1 MNQTAI
7 GATMSS
13 PQTGCK
19 KGKQRFLT
27 SSFEIAPFVP
37 STGRGKFDCAYR
49 PSNGNLY
56 ITVKLSA
63 TFGGSFTEWFSSRE
77 QTRLKDDLSTGVPA
91 CWNGPCTLRCTRHGW
106 TDIVVNPVFAVT
118 FGSAGSHFKLVISRE
133 DERSRNNPH
142 GRECRGFVS
151 MNQVQGINEQDR
163 VELRDFQTRDFNHTV
178 GGLLTAGNDREFLE
192 KALAACGATT
202 EARGADRATVGI
214 FRFGD
219 ASADASSIAAH
230 LREFA
235 RRVNLQ
241 LPGSHP
247 VPVVIKG
254 FIRVPE
260 APDLAGQRADAVRT
274 ILTTAAI
281 KNPLTVDPV
290 SYSGSPCVEISI
302 DRAYENSFSTGVNQ
316 FPYNVAAHEFG
327 HMIGLPDEYEDAT
340 TGAKLTVKNNYLA
353 LVHRAGLLPPRF
365 PSHTSSM
372 MSDGMTLMT
381 WHYVTAWEALAAL
394 TNKFLDP
401 GEWTI
406 HV

>member
-1 MNQTAI
+1 
-7 GATMSS
+7 
-13 PQTGCK
+13 
-19 KGKQRFLT
+19 
-27 SSFEIAPFVP
+27 
-37 STGRGKFDCAYR
+37 
-49 PSNGNLY
+49 
-56 ITVKLSA
+56 
-63 TFGGSFTEWFSSRE
+63 
-77 QTRLKDDLSTGVPA
+77 
-91 CWNGPCTLRCTRHGW
+91 
-106 TDIVVNPVFAVT
+106 
-118 FGSAGSHFKLVISRE
+118 
-133 DERSRNNPH
+133 
-142 GRECRGFVS
+142 

-202 EARGADRATVGI
+202 EARGGDRATVGI
-214 FRFGD
+214 FPFGN
-219 ASADASSIAAH
+219 ASVDTAAIAAH
-230 LREFA
+230 LREFV

-260 APDLAGQRADAVRT
+260 APDLARQRAEAVRA
-274 ILTTAAI
+274 ILTTANI

-290 SYSGSPCVEISI
+290 SHSGNPCVEISI
-302 DRAYENSFSTGVNQ
+302 DRTYESSFTTGENEFQ
-316 FPYNVAAHEFG
+316 YNVAAHEFG

-353 LVHRAGLLPPRF
+353 LVHRAGLLPPTF

-372 MSDGMTLMT
+372 MSDGMTLMN
-381 WHYVTAWEALAAL
+381 WHYVTAWEALSAL
-394 TNKFLDP
+394 TRNFLDYD
-401 GEWTI
+401 EWVI